1 MAEFIPGQEVKTDAP
16 IIEVTVTPNQPMPV
30 GRQRFRLVVVDDA
43 GNVSQ
48 ADEVDV
54 IVADQGA
61 PTAVIRA
68 PRLVA
73 FGQSF
78 NLDGS
83 ASFDTGGG
91 RVTTYLWTWL
101 GPT

>member
-1 MAEFIPGQEVKTDAP
+1 MAEFIPGQEVRTDTA
-16 IIEVTVTPNQPMPV
+16 IVEVTINPDRPMPV
-30 GRQRFRLVVVDDA
+30 GRQRFRLVVVDDS
-43 GNVSQ
+43 GNQSQ

-61 PTAVIRA
+61 PTAVIRG

-73 FGQSF
+73 SGQNF

-83 ASFDTGGG
+83 ASFDSGGG